1 LERDLAQPR
10 GNMRERITRVRVWV
24 ARYVCPDF
32 TQRRFIE
39 SVTRDM
45 RLLYSGTEMNMKGG
59 ELR

>member
-1 LERDLAQPR
+1 
-10 GNMRERITRVRVWV
+10 MRERITRVRVWV